1 MRKWI
6 RVTVITVALLTL
18 AACGKKAT
26 PAPAHQKNDQSASIS
41 SLKAENT
48 SLKESRQ
55 AAKAASQASSRSAST
70 SASVV
75 AASTST
81 ATSEMSSAS
90 AQSSSAAYE
99 KGPYAPQ
106 LLSEDQLPWSGAEQ
120 QSNFDAA
127 MQKQVENGQHL
138 AGFKLLNGS
147 RYDVYFQG
155 TDAASM
161 TVDVATG
168 DVSNY

>member
-1 MRKWI
+1 M
-6 RVTVITVALLTL
+6 TAMLLTL
-18 AACGKKAT
+18 VACGKQTTA
-26 PAPAHQKNDQSASIS
+26 APAHQKNDQSAAIS

-55 AAKAASQASSRSAST
+55 AAKAASQVSSRAAST
-70 SASVV
+70 SSSAVAV
-75 AASTST
+75 AARTST
-81 ATSEMSSAS
+81 ATSEMSNAS

-99 KGPYAPQ
+99 KGPDAPQ
-106 LLSEDQLPWSGAEQ
+106 LLSEDQLPWGGAGQ

-127 MQKQVENGQHL
+127 MQKQVENGQRL

-155 TDAASM
+155 SDAASM
-161 TVDVATG
+161 MVDVATG
-168 DVSNY
+168 DVSDY